1 MKNLLIIYW
10 KNRNYN
16 WIDFM
21 DYSLIEKSNSE
32 NLLIKWFDFMYIWK
46 TRKETK
52 ETFNNR
58 LEFQKQKIENS
69 GFNYRSVIHELR
81 YWNN

>member
-21 DYSLIEKSNSE
+21 DYSLIEKSSSE

-69 GFNYRSVIHELR
+69 WFNYRSVIHELE

>member
-1 MKNLLIIYW
+1 MKISIYTNFYILLYTKMKNLLIIYW

-16 WIDFM
+16 WI
-21 DYSLIEKSNSE
+21 
-32 NLLIKWFDFMYIWK
+32 DFMYIWK

-69 GFNYRSVIHELR
+69 WFNYRSVIHELK
-81 YWNN
+81 YWKTN